1 MVRNSLSGILGGII
15 FTAMSLLIPLAILVL
30 LTGAA
35 ILALA
40 IKNAPEGYETE
51 EGFHLVRQPARV
63 RVARDTA
70 RLPAGGLV
78 TAHGEVAGALR

>member
-1 MVRNSLSGILGGII
+1 MVKNGPPGILSGIT

-51 EGFHLVRQPARV
+51 EGFHFVRQPARV
-63 RVARDTA
+63 RVGRDTG
-70 RLPAGGLV
+70 RLPAGSMV